1 MMGGWTTAGGWRRW
15 RWVALTLA
23 LLASAPALAGDEQVQ
38 VPIPLQASLLA
49 KVAIYDQNFAARSG
63 DTVNVLVVYKKGD
76 GKSQRL
82 AQQMRDALH
91 ELKIAADRP
100 QKVEVEAL
108 LSPAMLASRCRDGR
122 VAIVY
127 LAPGFSATEVHEIAA
142 ALAGNDVLSA
152 SAVAA
157 DVAEGVVLGFEQISG
172 KPKIVV
178 NLKQAKSQNVLLSSS
193 LLALAKV
200 YR

>member
-1 MMGGWTTAGGWRRW
+1 MGTWTTARGRSRW
-15 RWVALTLA
+15 RGVALTLA
-23 LLASAPALAGDEQVQ
+23 LLGAAPALAGSDEVQ

-49 KVAIYDQNFAARSG
+49 KVATYDQNFVARSG
-63 DTVNVLVVYKKGD
+63 DVVNVLVVYKDRD

-91 ELKIAADRP
+91 ELKILADRS
-100 QKVEVEAL
+100 QKVEAAPL
-108 LSPAMLASRCRDGR
+108 QSAPQLANRCRENH

-127 LAPGFSATEVHEIAA
+127 LAPGFSAAEVRAIAGV
-142 ALAGNDVLSA
+142 LAGQDVLSA
-152 SAVAA
+152 SAAAA